1 MTRRQRAASEM
12 ERMENTSLHQVLALT
27 RAIESA
33 AAQGDWVRAA
43 ALGDERN
50 PMLMSLKQEQL
61 PEALEMIYEIMRID
75 RAVTE
80 QLKAGKERLDT
91 QHNQA
96 LQNIKAVSKYHATG
110 ML

>member
-1 MTRRQRAASEM
+1 M
-12 ERMENTSLHQVLALT
+12 EHMEHTSLHQVLALT
-27 RAIESA
+27 RAIEAA

-61 PEALEMIYEIMRID
+61 PDALDMIYEIMRID
-75 RAVTE
+75 RVVTE

-91 QHNQA
+91 QQSQA
-96 LQNIKAVSKYHATG
+96 MQNIKSVSKYHTTG